1 MPAPRPSAPAIDFP
15 DSRFNPRRR
24 ESMEPHEVELL
35 EKYAQNDPELKAL
48 WDDHLLYEKQ
58 IEKLENKPYRTP
70 TEAQT
75 LKQLKK
81 QKLEGKTKF
90 MAILDKYRV

>member
-1 MPAPRPSAPAIDFP
+1 
-15 DSRFNPRRR
+15 
-24 ESMEPHEVELL
+24 MEPHEVELL
-35 EKYAQNDPELKAL
+35 EQYAKNDPELKAL

-70 TEAQT
+70 SEAQT

-81 QKLEGKTKF
+81 HKLDGKTKF
-90 MAILDKYRV
+90 MAILDKYRT

>member
-1 MPAPRPSAPAIDFP
+1 
-15 DSRFNPRRR
+15 
-24 ESMEPHEVELL
+24 L
-35 EKYAQNDPELKAL
+35 EQLAQNDPELKAL

-58 IEKLENKPYRTP
+58 IEKLESKPYRTP

-81 QKLEGKTKF
+81 QKLDGKTKF
-90 MAILDKYRV
+90 MDILDKYRAQTARA

>member
-1 MPAPRPSAPAIDFP
+1 
-15 DSRFNPRRR
+15 
-24 ESMEPHEVELL
+24 MEPHEIELL
-35 EKYAQNDPELKAL
+35 EKYAENDPELKAL

-58 IEKLENKPYRTP
+58 IEKLESKPYRTP

-81 QKLEGKTKF
+81 QKLDGKTKF
-90 MAILDKYRV
+90 MAILDTYRSRAAQA

>member
-1 MPAPRPSAPAIDFP
+1 MDQQ
-15 DSRFNPRRR
+15 
-24 ESMEPHEVELL
+24 EKELL
-35 EKYAQNDPELKAL
+35 AKYAAIDPELKSL

-58 IEKLENKPYRTP
+58 IEKLESHPYKTP

-81 QKLEGKTKF
+81 QKLEGKTR
-90 MAILDKYRV
+90 MAEIIDRHNQENK